1 MFVAGGAGGDF
12 DDREWGAGLCPR
24 APELPV
30 NRATRAVVIGT
41 GIAGLVATIAAFA
54 LTADQ
59 GWGNPLI
66 ILALAIP
73 VAIGWAYPLRILR
86 NEEAETMHLDEAY
99 FVIAVLLLP
108 PMGALAIFLLG
119 TAAGLL
125 WSRTVLA
132 KFVFNLGQVML
143 SVVVGTGIFV
153 LFSSVPP
160 GTIEPTAVIGAV
172 VGAITMAVVG
182 QFAVSLVISVSEDVS
197 LAANLRDGL
206 WPRLLQWV
214 SAVSIGVL
222 AGISAASYP
231 WVLLIA
237 LVPLVMVRV
246 VLGEHLRAQLDR
258 ERLDGLLRTA
268 QEVHSSI
275 DSDDVT
281 HSLVD
286 SAKELL
292 RARDAWIGTAPPAD
306 EQRGVRIPISDDQQW
321 LVVGG
326 RKGMSGF
333 NPEDVQLLEAIGAI
347 GASALENAHLVS
359 QIRHQATHDRLTGLP
374 NQLLFED
381 RVNQAVQRARRL
393 REKLAVLMLD
403 LDAFQKVNA
412 SLGHAVGNELLKRV
426 GGRLLGAIR
435 EGDTVARM
443 SADDFTILL
452 PGVGEGEALGT
463 LAEQLLTAV
472 SRPFVVDG
480 HELFMT
486 ASAGIAVFPDDGAH
500 AGQLLRNADTA
511 MHRAK
516 DAGGN
521 CTRLYDAGTN
531 ELAQIHLAR
540 RSELHNAL
548 RRDELRVLYQPQ
560 IDLRTGHIVGVE
572 ALVRWEHPTLGLL
585 TPADFV
591 PLAEESDLVVEV
603 DTWVLRHA
611 CAQAVTWDHE
621 GLPALRMAAN
631 LSGRNFSDDRIIGRV
646 ATVLRDSGLA
656 AQRLE
661 LEITESLAL
670 RESEGALD
678 IIRRVRDLGVRFA
691 IDDFGTGYSALAQMQ
706 RFPVDR
712 LKIDRTFVNQITSA
726 QGVAPLVSAFIG
738 IARAL
743 RLEVVAEGVETLE
756 QQTFLRTHG
765 CKEAQ
770 GFLYSRPIPPEEVAV
785 LVRKPSLGLHVA
797 GQND

>member
-1 MFVAGGAGGDF
+1 
-12 DDREWGAGLCPR
+12 
-24 APELPV
+24 
-30 NRATRAVVIGT
+30 
-41 GIAGLVATIAAFA
+41 
-54 LTADQ
+54 
-59 GWGNPLI
+59 
-66 ILALAIP
+66 
-73 VAIGWAYPLRILR
+73 
-86 NEEAETMHLDEAY
+86 
-99 FVIAVLLLP
+99 
-108 PMGALAIFLLG
+108 
-119 TAAGLL
+119 
-125 WSRTVLA
+125 
-132 KFVFNLGQVML
+132 
-143 SVVVGTGIFV
+143 
-153 LFSSVPP
+153 
-160 GTIEPTAVIGAV
+160 
-172 VGAITMAVVG
+172 
-182 QFAVSLVISVSEDVS
+182 
-197 LAANLRDGL
+197 
-206 WPRLLQWV
+206 
-214 SAVSIGVL
+214 
-222 AGISAASYP
+222 
-231 WVLLIA
+231 
-237 LVPLVMVRV
+237 
-246 VLGEHLRAQLDR
+246 
-258 ERLDGLLRTA
+258 
-268 QEVHSSI
+268 
-275 DSDDVT
+275 
-281 HSLVD
+281 
-286 SAKELL
+286 
-292 RARDAWIGTAPPAD
+292 
-306 EQRGVRIPISDDQQW
+306 
-321 LVVGG
+321 
-326 RKGMSGF
+326 
-333 NPEDVQLLEAIGAI
+333 
-347 GASALENAHLVS
+347 
-359 QIRHQATHDRLTGLP
+359 
-374 NQLLFED
+374 
-381 RVNQAVQRARRL
+381 
-393 REKLAVLMLD
+393 MLD

-443 SADDFTILL
+443 SADDFTLLL
-452 PGVGEGEALGT
+452 PGVGEGETLGI

-472 SRPFVVDG
+472 SRPFVIDG

-531 ELAQIHLAR
+531 EQAQIHLAR

-603 DTWVLRHA
+603 DTWVMRHA
-611 CAQAVTWDHE
+611 CAQAVQWDRE
-621 GLPALRMAAN
+621 GLPPLRMAAN

-670 RESEGALD
+670 RESEGALE

-770 GFLYSRPIPPEEVAV
+770 GFLYSRPVPPEQIVA

-797 GQND
+797 GPTD